1 MFAERLKQ
9 LRAEKGV
16 LQSDLA
22 TIANVS
28 SKTISSY
35 EQGNSEPNIDTL
47 VKLSNYFSV
56 SVDYLIGKTAYRTEE
71 NEAIAKSIPL
81 PDNFIEHLKIFA
93 NTPLA
98 DIDRNVLDVINLILE
113 NDIFIDMLLQA
124 TVYITSSNTHWDNV
138 IKNNELSSILDL
150 STLDAVFLARLNKH
164 LDDALTEAKHQYAE
178 QLQGV

>member
-22 TIANVS
+22 AIANVS

-56 SVDYLIGKTAYRTEE
+56 SVDYLVGKTAYRTEE

-81 PDNFIEHLKIFA
+81 PDSFIEQLKIFA

-98 DIDRNVLDVINLILE
+98 DVDGNLLDVINLIFE
-113 NDIFIDMLLQA
+113 NNNFIDLLLQA
-124 TVYITSSNTHWDNV
+124 TVYITTSNSRWNDM
-138 IKNNELSSILDL
+138 IKANELSSVLDL

-178 QLQGV
+178 QLQGA